1 MAIGNTREI
10 HCLLGHKA
18 PKAGYDWLCVK
29 GEADLSIPR
38 GTWSLSL
45 SFCVSFCLVN
55 IILLFFPSQ
64 LLLLILE

>member
-45 SFCVSFCLVN
+45 LPFVFHFV
-55 IILLFFPSQ
+55 
-64 LLLLILE
+64 